1 MSARLEH
8 FFIPIVEIYK
18 VNYQVFEATIK
29 FCIFVFQ
36 IYVVMTTITLKI
48 NEKTKAGK
56 ALLSIVNLISSENKG
71 VEVCDAPNFE
81 TVKAMYE
88 AKIKMGLTKAKNSKD
103 LFKKLGI

>member
-1 MSARLEH
+1 MEH
-8 FFIPIVEIYK
+8 FFIPKDLNDK
-18 VNYQVFEATIK
+18 VYCQVIQPYSK

-56 ALLSIVNLISSENKG
+56 ALLSMVNLISSENKG

-88 AKIKMGLTKAKNSKD
+88 AKKKMGLTKAKNSKD